1 MIDKLHNMANT
12 ILGLESLKYY
22 DSLYRLLC
30 ISNEGYTIK
39 LTNSSGQLVSP
50 IKESRE
56 GTIEYSLDKGIYYLR
71 YYLIDEETK
80 TETKKYYEEIYVSS
94 EMLGTSRTLKI

>member
-39 LTNSSGQLVSP
+39 LTDYIGQLVSP

-56 GTIEYSLDKGIYYLR
+56 GTIEYRLNKGIYYLR

-80 TETKKYYEEIYVSS
+80 EYYEEIYVSS

>member
-1 MIDKLHNMANT
+1 MIDKLHNVANT

-39 LTNSSGQLVSP
+39 LTNSSGQIVSP

-56 GTIEYSLDKGIYYLR
+56 GTIEYRLSEGIYYLR
-71 YYLIDEETK
+71 YYLIDE
-80 TETKKYYEEIYVSS
+80 ETKKYYEEIYVSS